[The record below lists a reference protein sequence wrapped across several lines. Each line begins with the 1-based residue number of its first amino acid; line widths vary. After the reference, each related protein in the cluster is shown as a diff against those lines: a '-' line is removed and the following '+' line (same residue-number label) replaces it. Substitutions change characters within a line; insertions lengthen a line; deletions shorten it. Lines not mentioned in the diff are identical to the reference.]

1 MQFDDRLAT
10 VLRMQAGSARAA
22 GTQYRQL
29 LDLVGSAPAGADGE
43 LLEDAYAR
51 LVVLSH
57 EISDDLRA
65 RIVAE
70 QGLRL
75 RNPELVS
82 FLAGFDLPTAA
93 AALSS
98 ARLDEVQWNALIP
111 ALPGPLRALLRH
123 RRDLPDGTLKLLG
136 DLGVGDLGLPEPDAE
151 VTEMETA
158 AFNDIDVLELAEPG
172 EPIGEVIEPMGEV
185 LELDPALEL
194 ADDDRGGIGAL
205 VRRIEAFRKARN
217 SSLPIAANQDAPLLP
232 LGEETLLPGRAQQ
245 AFDFTTDAE
254 GRIDWAEPAMAPMA
268 VGMALASEFAGAP
281 ALADDTLVSAMRHR
295 QPIRAARVILSGAP
309 AIEGEWQVD
318 AVPDFTVP
326 AGRFTGYRGRM
337 RRPVEAMAVPVMPP
351 AGADS
356 ASDRIRQMLHE
367 LRTPVN
373 AIQGFAEIIQQQ
385 VFGPAP
391 NEYRA
396 LAATIAGDAARM
408 LAGFEEL
415 DRLARLEA
423 GALELD
429 RGASDFRAIAMQ
441 TARQLDGVL
450 RPRSAGL
457 ELDAPLVPCP
467 VTLARHDAELLVWR
481 VLATLAGAVSPGE
494 ALQLALADRPG
505 HVRLR
510 IDLPAALADRD
521 EVFDSFAPA
530 RSQAVMSGMFG
541 AGFTLRLA
549 RAEARAVGGDLV
561 RDGDNLVLTLPRAA
575 ALPAENN
582 RKAVD

>member
-10 VLRMQAGSARAA
+10 VLRMQAGSERAA

-57 EISDDLRA
+57 EISEELRA

-75 RNPELVS
+75 RNPELVA

-93 AALSS
+93 AALNA
-98 ARLDEVQWNALIP
+98 ARLDEKQWNALIP

-123 RRDLPDGTLKLLG
+123 RRDLPEGTLKLLA
-136 DLGVGDLGLPEPDAE
+136 DLGVGELGLPDPGTDVTAVAE
-151 VTEMETA
+151 NA
-158 AFNDIDVLELAEPG
+158 VLELAEP
-172 EPIGEVIEPMGEV
+172 VEV

-194 ADDDRGGIGAL
+194 TEDDNGGIGAL
-205 VRRIEAFRKARN
+205 VRRIEAFRRARK
-217 SSLPIAANQDAPLLP
+217 STLPDTPTDAPLLP
-232 LGEETLLPGRAQQ
+232 LGEQLFPAARASR

-254 GRIDWAEPAMAPMA
+254 GRIDWAEPGFAPMM

-281 ALADDTLVSAMRHR
+281 AMADDAMLAAMRYR
-295 QPIRAARVILSGAP
+295 QPIRAARVVLAGAP
-309 AIEGEWQVD
+309 AIEGDWQVD
-318 AVPDFTVP
+318 AAPDFTVP

-337 RRPVEAMAVPVMPP
+337 RRPAEGPAPEAPEPGP
-351 AGADS
+351 DS
-356 ASDRIRQMLHE
+356 ASDRIRQMIHE

-423 GALELD
+423 GALELE
-429 RGASDFRAIAMQ
+429 RGASDFRAIAIQ

-457 ELDAPLVPCP
+457 ELEAPLVPCP
-467 VTLARHDAELLVWR
+467 VGLARHDAELLAWR
-481 VLATLAGAVSPGE
+481 LLATVAGAITPGE
-494 ALQLALADRPG
+494 ALQLVLADLPG
-505 HVRLR
+505 RVRLR
-510 IDLPAALADRD
+510 IELPASLADRD
-521 EVFDSFAPA
+521 DVFDSFAQ
-530 RSQAVMSGMFG
+530 RSQTVMSGMFG

-549 RAEARAVGGDLV
+549 RAEARAAGGDLARV
-561 RDGDNLVLTLPRAA
+561 DDALLLTLPRAA
-575 ALPAENN
+575 LPAENTL
-582 RKAVD
+582 KAVD